1 VFDYDLLLEAY
12 RNANGEFTDDAS
24 VVEAAGHP
32 VRVFWGSYDNLKVTT
47 PEDLVMVDQIIGA
60 SAV

>member
-1 VFDYDLLLEAY
+1 
-12 RNANGEFTDDAS
+12 
-24 VVEAAGHP
+24 VEAAGHP